1 MNIFIKNGIILLIIL
16 IIINNI
22 KTQKNE
28 QQTIN
33 KTRTININNITIEK
47 NQNNNNILL
56 NEKLIISCAYSTDN
70 AYVYPTLVAITSL
83 VENASNQTFYE
94 IYNDKSRI

>member
-56 NEKLIISCAYSTDN
+56 NEKLI
-70 AYVYPTLVAITSL
+70 
-83 VENASNQTFYE
+83 
-94 IYNDKSRI
+94 K